1 MVKFSCICGFF
12 FFWVLGVECVRG
24 RWTNHVGL
32 LLLSLSLSLKKYQK
46 KINQCQNMAS
56 KQLKEKKNYHGK
68 KSLWIMRCSFH
79 SLKLKMSVISW
90 LLHRQCIDLF
100 TWKSC
105 HIFSEKRIESFFLR
119 SCKIKSTKKITKPE
133 QNMKR
138 SRYES
143 CDGVSTIQNWKLLV

>member
-1 MVKFSCICGFF
+1 MERSPYESCDVVSTIRNWKWLSFHVFAGF

-32 LLLSLSLSLKKYQK
+32 LLLSLSLSKKKHQK
-46 KINQCQNMAS
+46 KINQSQI
-56 KQLKEKKNYHGK
+56 KREKNYHGK

-79 SLKLKMSVISW
+79 SLKLKMSVISL

-105 HIFSEKRIESFFLR
+105 HIFSEKRIESFFWER
-119 SCKIKSTKKITKPE
+119 VK
-133 QNMKR
+133 
-138 SRYES
+138 
-143 CDGVSTIQNWKLLV
+143 

>member
-1 MVKFSCICGFF
+1 MVKFSCICGVF

-24 RWTNHVGL
+24 RWTNHVGF

-46 KINQCQNMAS
+46 KLISVKTWCQNN
-56 KQLKEKKNYHGK
+56 KKKKNYHGK

-105 HIFSEKRIESFFLR
+105 HIFSEKRIKSFSR
-119 SCKIKSTKKITKPE
+119 ACKIKSTKKITKPE